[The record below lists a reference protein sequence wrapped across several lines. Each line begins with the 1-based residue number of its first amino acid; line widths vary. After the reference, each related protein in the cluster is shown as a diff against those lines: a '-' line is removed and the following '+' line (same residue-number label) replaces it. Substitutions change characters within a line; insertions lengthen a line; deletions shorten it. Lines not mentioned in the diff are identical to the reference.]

1 MDTRILLISRENEA
15 REIYRDALEA
25 LDVQVVAT
33 ASFKRL
39 NKEAAKLRYHGVAV
53 DLPTKI
59 KALKKD
65 REFIYQIL
73 GEFPI
78 VQLKLNKKTGEIR
91 MFQEGGPGGGN
102 LETFIE
108 SARLVAN
115 PKKFRYHSRRPIHFN
130 VILSRENDFTKGN
143 DERSITLNVS
153 EEGCQILSVQ
163 KWEPG
168 GRVWIVINELSD
180 KTPMRGT
187 VRHAVAWG
195 EAMATPGIGLEFE
208 EITENQAREL
218 HDKFLESPPPH

>member
-1 MDTRILLISRENEA
+1 MDIRILLISRENEA
-15 REIYRDALEA
+15 RETYRDALEA
-25 LDVQVVAT
+25 LGVQVVAT

-65 REFIYQIL
+65 KEFIYKIL

-78 VQLKLNKKTGEIR
+78 VHLKVNRKTGEIR
-91 MFQEGGPGGGN
+91 TFQEWGPGSCD

-108 SARLVAN
+108 HARLVAN
-115 PKKFRYHSRRPIHFN
+115 PKKFRYHSRKPIHFN
-130 VILSRENDFTKGN
+130 VILCRENDFTKGN

-153 EEGCQILSVQ
+153 EDGCQILSVQ
-163 KWEPG
+163 EWEPG
-168 GRVWIVINELSD
+168 GNVWIVINELSN
-180 KTPMRGT
+180 KTPMRGK
-187 VRHAVAWG
+187 VRHTTAWG

-208 EITENQAREL
+208 DITEDQAREL
-218 HDKFLESPPPH
+218 RDKFLESSSPG